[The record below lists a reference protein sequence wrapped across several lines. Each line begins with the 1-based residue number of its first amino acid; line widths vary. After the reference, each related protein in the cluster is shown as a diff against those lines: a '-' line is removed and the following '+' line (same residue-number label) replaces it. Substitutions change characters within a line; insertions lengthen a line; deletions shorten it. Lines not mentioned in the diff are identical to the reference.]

1 MQRVYSDGMIR
12 PLDTRDYPALL
23 HLLNSADADHSLRTF
38 APDGRTVEA
47 LTLELGDDSPEHQSL
62 AFVLEQ
68 DGQVLAFANLISEDD
83 EHVIE
88 GPVMAA
94 DAPLDGVAKLIKR
107 VLAFAPQRHYE
118 FIDAFVDEENQHAQ
132 QALRK
137 AGMQAFRTT
146 YLYEML
152 RAEDT
157 PAHSYDPQLELTHI
171 RQLAAGNPELPLFDI
186 DDYRDLYR
194 DTTDAWHDRLAWS
207 DEELVA
213 HFARED
219 VRLIVAH
226 YQGELV
232 GHIELEF
239 LADDLNTDL
248 NTDLSDADLHAENM
262 NAGHVARAN
271 RTYHEVE
278 IAYFGVLKSARK
290 RGIGKTL
297 LHAGIEL
304 AFATDTVET
313 VVARAHDDER
323 AACHT
328 LEALGF
334 HLRQSVV
341 GFTWELR

>member
-1 MQRVYSDGMIR
+1 MQWVYSDSMIR
-12 PLDTRDYPALL
+12 PLETRDIAPLID
-23 HLLNSADADHSLRTF
+23 LLNAADAEPSLRTF
-38 APDGRTVEA
+38 APDGRTVEVLA
-47 LTLELGDDSPEHQSL
+47 LELGDDSPAHESL

-68 DGQVLAFANLISEDD
+68 DSQLIAFANLISEDD

-94 DAPLDGVAKLIKR
+94 DASLEGVAKLIKR

-118 FIDAFVDEENQHAQ
+118 FIDAFVDEENHRAQ
-132 QALRK
+132 LALRQ

-146 YLYEML
+146 YLYEL
-152 RAEDT
+152 TRAEDT
-157 PAHSYDPQLELTHI
+157 PAHSYDPQLELVPI
-171 RQLAAGNPELPLFDI
+171 QALAEGEPELPLFDVGR
-186 DDYRDLYR
+186 YRDLYR

-207 DEELVA
+207 DEELIA

-219 VRLIVAH
+219 IALIVAY
-226 YQGELV
+226 YQGERV
-232 GHIELEF
+232 GHIELEY
-239 LADDLNTDL
+239 LVDSIDEIADSE
-248 NTDLSDADLHAENM
+248 SDTQA
-262 NAGHVARAN
+262 
-271 RTYHEVE
+271 YSEVE

-290 RGIGKTL
+290 RGVGKAL
-297 LHAGIEL
+297 VHAGVEL
-304 AFATDTVET
+304 AFVTDSVET

>member
-12 PLDTRDYPALL
+12 PLETDDFTALL
-23 HLLNSADADHSLRTF
+23 NLLRAADADHSLRTF

-47 LTLELGDDSPEHQSL
+47 LALELGDDSPEHEAL

-68 DGQVLAFANLISEDD
+68 DGQVSAFAGLISEDD

-107 VLAFAPQRHYE
+107 VLSLAPQRHYE
-118 FIDAFVDEENQHAQ
+118 FIDAFVDEENHRAQ

-146 YLYEML
+146 YLYEMT
-152 RAEDT
+152 RAEDA
-157 PAHSYDPQLELTHI
+157 PAHSYDPQLELTPVVK
-171 RQLAAGNPELPLFDI
+171 LTTDNPELPLFEVGR
-186 DDYRDLYR
+186 YRDLYR
-194 DTTDAWHDRLAWS
+194 DTTEAWHDRLAWS
-207 DEELVA
+207 DEELIA

-219 VRLIVAH
+219 IRLIVAH
-226 YQGELV
+226 HHGELV
-232 GHIELEF
+232 GHIELEY
-239 LADDLNTDL
+239 LVDPNRDEDSNED
-248 NTDLSDADLHAENM
+248 SDTAA
-262 NAGHVARAN
+262 
-271 RTYHEVE
+271 YSEVE
-278 IAYFGVLKSARK
+278 IAYFGVLPSARK
-290 RGIGKTL
+290 GGIGKTL
-297 LHAGIEL
+297 VHAGVEL
-304 AFATDTVET
+304 AFATDSVET